1 MNIVPMITH
10 IFVWAPYPTLEKLIT
25 PLIRSIRGELMIFR
39 LFIKFQG
46 VFLKKITI

>member
-10 IFVWAPYPTLEKLIT
+10 IFVWAPYPTL
-25 PLIRSIRGELMIFR
+25 RSIRGELMIFR